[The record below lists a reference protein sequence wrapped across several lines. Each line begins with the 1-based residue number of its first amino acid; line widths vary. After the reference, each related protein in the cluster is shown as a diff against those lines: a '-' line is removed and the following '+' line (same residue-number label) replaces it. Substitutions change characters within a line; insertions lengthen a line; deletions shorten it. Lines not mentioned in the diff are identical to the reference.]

1 MLRAAWREVYEDE
14 HPGSVPTA
22 HVITV
27 AAATESSFDLISEF
41 AVPAL
46 HIAASAVGP
55 VTNWPRQ
62 ARLAYAHIVGFLPV
76 ARDTEP
82 DPVGGLVHIR
92 MVEGDVNLSL
102 RSLQESPS
110 GLRVERLLQ
119 ITGSGNIEINI
130 EYDDVLEDGGIR
142 NQLESAERTGE
153 DGTEGD
159 NL

>member
-1 MLRAAWREVYEDE
+1 
-14 HPGSVPTA
+14 
-22 HVITV
+22 
-27 AAATESSFDLISEF
+27 
-41 AVPAL
+41 
-46 HIAASAVGP
+46 
-55 VTNWPRQ
+55 
-62 ARLAYAHIVGFLPV
+62 
-76 ARDTEP
+76 
-82 DPVGGLVHIR
+82 
-92 MVEGDVNLSL
+92 MVEGNVNLSL